1 MTIRAE
7 LETKVAEDCEIFA
20 NLRVAFVSSSSD
32 HPRQI
37 LITLAAVA
45 RCEAGADAY
54 YPAHYPAHYGRPYA
68 YAAAQRILP
77 APAQALAYAAPAP
90 AVVASYSAAPA
101 AAVAEVRGAPAVPS
115 AGESSQ
121 YHAQDEEKNYSFGYA
136 NPNSARVEAG
146 NALTGVTGS
155 YSDGRRT
162 YHYVADAHGFRH
174 I

>member
-1 MTIRAE
+1 MA
-7 LETKVAEDCEIFA
+7 
-20 NLRVAFVSSSSD
+20 
-32 HPRQI
+32 H
-37 LITLAAVA
+37 
-45 RCEAGADAY
+45 CEAGADAY

-77 APAQALAYAAPAP
+77 APAQALAYAAPAA
-90 AVVASYSAAPA
+90 AVVPSYSAAPVA
-101 AAVAEVRGAPAVPS
+101 VVAAPAAVAAVRGAPAVPS

-121 YHAQDEEKNYSFGYA
+121 YHAQDEEKNYSFGYS
-136 NPNSARVEAG
+136 NPVSARQEAG

>member
-1 MTIRAE
+1 MA
-7 LETKVAEDCEIFA
+7 
-20 NLRVAFVSSSSD
+20 
-32 HPRQI
+32 H
-37 LITLAAVA
+37 
-45 RCEAGADAY
+45 CEAGAD
-54 YPAHYPAHYGRPYA
+54 AHYPAHYGRPYA

-77 APAQALAYAAPAP
+77 APAQALAYAAPAA
-90 AVVASYSAAPA
+90 AVVTSYSAAPA
-101 AAVAEVRGAPAVPS
+101 AAVAAPSVVVAAPAAVAAVRGAPAVPS

-121 YHAQDEEKNYSFGYA
+121 YHAQDEEKNYSFGYS
-136 NPNSARVEAG
+136 NPVSARQEAG

>member
-1 MTIRAE
+1 MA
-7 LETKVAEDCEIFA
+7 
-20 NLRVAFVSSSSD
+20 
-32 HPRQI
+32 H
-37 LITLAAVA
+37 
-45 RCEAGADAY
+45 CEAGADAY
-54 YPAHYPAHYGRPYA
+54 YPAHYGRPYA

-77 APAQALAYAAPAP
+77 APAQALAYAAPAAAVVTSYSATP
-90 AVVASYSAAPA
+90 AVVVAAPGAAVAAPA
-101 AAVAEVRGAPAVPS
+101 AVAAVRGAPAVPS

-121 YHAQDEEKNYSFGYA
+121 YHAQDEEKNYSFGYS
-136 NPNSARVEAG
+136 NPVSARQEAG

>member
-1 MTIRAE
+1 MA
-7 LETKVAEDCEIFA
+7 
-20 NLRVAFVSSSSD
+20 
-32 HPRQI
+32 H
-37 LITLAAVA
+37 
-45 RCEAGADAY
+45 CEAGADAY
-54 YPAHYPAHYGRPYA
+54 YPAHYGRPYA

-77 APAQALAYAAPAP
+77 APAQALAYAAPAA
-90 AVVASYSAAPA
+90 AVVTSYSAAPA
-101 AAVAEVRGAPAVPS
+101 AVAAVPAAAVAAPAAVAAVRGAPAVPS

-121 YHAQDEEKNYSFGYA
+121 YHAQDEEKNYSFGYS
-136 NPNSARVEAG
+136 NPVSARQEAG

>member
-1 MTIRAE
+1 MA
-7 LETKVAEDCEIFA
+7 
-20 NLRVAFVSSSSD
+20 
-32 HPRQI
+32 H
-37 LITLAAVA
+37 
-45 RCEAGADAY
+45 CEAGADAY

-77 APAQALAYAAPAP
+77 APAQALAYAAPAA
-90 AVVASYSAAPA
+90 AVVTSYSAAPA
-101 AAVAEVRGAPAVPS
+101 AAVAVPAAVVAAPAAVAAVRGAPAVPS

-121 YHAQDEEKNYSFGYA
+121 YHAQDEEKNYSFGYS
-136 NPNSARVEAG
+136 NPVSARQEAG

>member
-1 MTIRAE
+1 MA
-7 LETKVAEDCEIFA
+7 
-20 NLRVAFVSSSSD
+20 
-32 HPRQI
+32 H
-37 LITLAAVA
+37 
-45 RCEAGADAY
+45 CEAGADAY
-54 YPAHYPAHYGRPYA
+54 YPAHYGSPYA

-77 APAQALAYAAPAP
+77 APAQALAYAAPAA
-90 AVVASYSAAPA
+90 AVVTSYSAAPA
-101 AAVAEVRGAPAVPS
+101 AVAAVPAAAVAAPAAVAAVRGAPAVPS

-121 YHAQDEEKNYSFGYA
+121 YHAQDEEKNYSFGYS
-136 NPNSARVEAG
+136 NPVSARQEAG

>member
-1 MTIRAE
+1 MA
-7 LETKVAEDCEIFA
+7 
-20 NLRVAFVSSSSD
+20 
-32 HPRQI
+32 H
-37 LITLAAVA
+37 
-45 RCEAGADAY
+45 CEAGADAY
-54 YPAHYPAHYGRPYA
+54 YPAHYGRPYA

-77 APAQALAYAAPAP
+77 APAQALAYAAPAA
-90 AVVASYSAAPA
+90 AVVTSYSAAPTAAVAVPAAVVSAPA
-101 AAVAEVRGAPAVPS
+101 AAVAAPAAVAAVRGAPAVPS

-121 YHAQDEEKNYSFGYA
+121 YHAQDEEKNYSFGYS
-136 NPNSARVEAG
+136 NPVSARQEAG

>member
-1 MTIRAE
+1 M
-7 LETKVAEDCEIFA
+7 
-20 NLRVAFVSSSSD
+20 
-32 HPRQI
+32 
-37 LITLAAVA
+37 A

-90 AVVASYSAAPA
+90 VVVASYSAPAAAVAAPAAVVAAPA

-115 AGESSQ
+115 LGESSQ

>member
-1 MTIRAE
+1 MA
-7 LETKVAEDCEIFA
+7 
-20 NLRVAFVSSSSD
+20 
-32 HPRQI
+32 H
-37 LITLAAVA
+37 
-45 RCEAGADAY
+45 CEAGSDAH

-77 APAQALAYAAPAP
+77 APAQALAYAAPAA
-90 AVVASYSAAPA
+90 AVVTSYSAAPA
-101 AAVAEVRGAPAVPS
+101 AAVAVPAAVVAAPAAVAAVRGAPAVPS

-121 YHAQDEEKNYSFGYA
+121 YHAQDEEKNYSFGYS
-136 NPNSARVEAG
+136 NPVSARQEAG

>member
-1 MTIRAE
+1 MA
-7 LETKVAEDCEIFA
+7 
-20 NLRVAFVSSSSD
+20 
-32 HPRQI
+32 H
-37 LITLAAVA
+37 
-45 RCEAGADAY
+45 CEAGADAY
-54 YPAHYPAHYGRPYA
+54 YPAHYGRPYA

-77 APAQALAYAAPAP
+77 APAQALAYAAPAAAVVTSYSAAP
-90 AVVASYSAAPA
+90 AVVVAAPA
-101 AAVAEVRGAPAVPS
+101 AAVAAPAAVAAVRGAPAVPS

-121 YHAQDEEKNYSFGYA
+121 YHAQDEEKNYSFGYS
-136 NPNSARVEAG
+136 NPVSARQEAG

>member
-1 MTIRAE
+1 M
-7 LETKVAEDCEIFA
+7 
-20 NLRVAFVSSSSD
+20 
-32 HPRQI
+32 
-37 LITLAAVA
+37 A

-90 AVVASYSAAPA
+90 AVVASYIAAPAAAVVAAPA

>member
-1 MTIRAE
+1 MA
-7 LETKVAEDCEIFA
+7 
-20 NLRVAFVSSSSD
+20 
-32 HPRQI
+32 H
-37 LITLAAVA
+37 
-45 RCEAGADAY
+45 CEAGADAY
-54 YPAHYPAHYGRPYA
+54 YPAHYGRPYA

-77 APAQALAYAAPAP
+77 APAQAIAYAAPAAAVVTSYSAAP
-90 AVVASYSAAPA
+90 AVVVAAPA
-101 AAVAEVRGAPAVPS
+101 AAVAAPAAVAAVRGAPAVPS

-121 YHAQDEEKNYSFGYA
+121 YHAQDEEKNYSFGYS
-136 NPNSARVEAG
+136 NPVSARQEAG

>member
-1 MTIRAE
+1 MA
-7 LETKVAEDCEIFA
+7 
-20 NLRVAFVSSSSD
+20 
-32 HPRQI
+32 H
-37 LITLAAVA
+37 
-45 RCEAGADAY
+45 CEAGADAY
-54 YPAHYPAHYGRPYA
+54 YPAHYGRPYA

-77 APAQALAYAAPAP
+77 APAQALAYAAPAA
-90 AVVASYSAAPA
+90 AVVTSYSAAPA
-101 AAVAEVRGAPAVPS
+101 AAVPVPAAVVSAPSVVVAAPAAVAAVRGAPAVPS

-121 YHAQDEEKNYSFGYA
+121 YHAQDEEKNYSFGYS
-136 NPNSARVEAG
+136 NPVSARQEAG

>member
-1 MTIRAE
+1 M
-7 LETKVAEDCEIFA
+7 
-20 NLRVAFVSSSSD
+20 
-32 HPRQI
+32 
-37 LITLAAVA
+37 A

-101 AAVAEVRGAPAVPS
+101 AAVAAPAAVVAAPAAVVAAPAAAVAAVRGAPAVPS
-115 AGESSQ
+115 LGESSQ

>member
-1 MTIRAE
+1 MA
-7 LETKVAEDCEIFA
+7 
-20 NLRVAFVSSSSD
+20 
-32 HPRQI
+32 H
-37 LITLAAVA
+37 
-45 RCEAGADAY
+45 CEAGADAS
-54 YPAHYPAHYGRPYA
+54 YPAHYGRPYA

-77 APAQALAYAAPAP
+77 APAQALAYAAPAA
-90 AVVASYSAAPA
+90 AVVTSYSAAPA
-101 AAVAEVRGAPAVPS
+101 AAVAAPAAAVAAPAAVAAVRGAPAVPS

-121 YHAQDEEKNYSFGYA
+121 YHAQDEEKNYSFGYS
-136 NPNSARVEAG
+136 NPVSARQEAG

>member
-1 MTIRAE
+1 MA
-7 LETKVAEDCEIFA
+7 
-20 NLRVAFVSSSSD
+20 
-32 HPRQI
+32 H
-37 LITLAAVA
+37 
-45 RCEAGADAY
+45 CEAGADAY
-54 YPAHYPAHYGRPYA
+54 YPAHYGRPYA

-77 APAQALAYAAPAP
+77 APAQALAYAAPAA
-90 AVVASYSAAPA
+90 AVVTSYSAAPA
-101 AAVAEVRGAPAVPS
+101 VVVAAPAAVVAAPAAVAAVRGAPAVPS

-121 YHAQDEEKNYSFGYA
+121 YHAQDEEKNYSFGYS
-136 NPNSARVEAG
+136 NPVSARQEAG

>member
-1 MTIRAE
+1 M
-7 LETKVAEDCEIFA
+7 
-20 NLRVAFVSSSSD
+20 
-32 HPRQI
+32 
-37 LITLAAVA
+37 A

-54 YPAHYPAHYGRPYA
+54 YPAHYGRPYA

-90 AVVASYSAAPA
+90 AVVASYSAAPAAVVAAPA

>member
-1 MTIRAE
+1 M
-7 LETKVAEDCEIFA
+7 
-20 NLRVAFVSSSSD
+20 
-32 HPRQI
+32 
-37 LITLAAVA
+37 A

-68 YAAAQRILP
+68 YAAPQRILP

-101 AAVAEVRGAPAVPS
+101 AAVAAPAAVVAAPAAAVAEVRGAPAVPS
-115 AGESSQ
+115 LGESSQ

>member
-1 MTIRAE
+1 MA
-7 LETKVAEDCEIFA
+7 
-20 NLRVAFVSSSSD
+20 
-32 HPRQI
+32 H
-37 LITLAAVA
+37 
-45 RCEAGADAY
+45 CEAGADAY
-54 YPAHYPAHYGRPYA
+54 YPAYYPAHYGRPYA

-77 APAQALAYAAPAP
+77 APAQALAYAAPAA
-90 AVVASYSAAPA
+90 AVVTSYSAAPA
-101 AAVAEVRGAPAVPS
+101 AAVAAPAAAVAAPAAVAAVRGAPAVPS

-121 YHAQDEEKNYSFGYA
+121 YHAQDEEKNYSFGYT
-136 NPNSARVEAG
+136 NPVSARQEAG

>member
-1 MTIRAE
+1 MA
-7 LETKVAEDCEIFA
+7 
-20 NLRVAFVSSSSD
+20 
-32 HPRQI
+32 H
-37 LITLAAVA
+37 
-45 RCEAGADAY
+45 CEAGADAY
-54 YPAHYPAHYGRPYA
+54 YPAYYPAHYGRPYA

-77 APAQALAYAAPAP
+77 APAQALAYAAPAA
-90 AVVASYSAAPA
+90 AVVTSYSAAPA
-101 AAVAEVRGAPAVPS
+101 AAVAVPAAVVSAPAAAVAAPAAVAAVRGAPAVPS

-121 YHAQDEEKNYSFGYA
+121 YHAQDEEKNYSFGYS
-136 NPNSARVEAG
+136 NPVSARQEAG

>member
-1 MTIRAE
+1 MA
-7 LETKVAEDCEIFA
+7 
-20 NLRVAFVSSSSD
+20 
-32 HPRQI
+32 H
-37 LITLAAVA
+37 
-45 RCEAGADAY
+45 CEAGADAY
-54 YPAHYPAHYGRPYA
+54 YSAHYGRPYA

-77 APAQALAYAAPAP
+77 APAQAIAYAAPAA
-90 AVVASYSAAPA
+90 AVVTSYSAAPA
-101 AAVAEVRGAPAVPS
+101 AAVAAPAAVAAVRGAPAVPS

-121 YHAQDEEKNYSFGYA
+121 YHAQDEEKNYSFGYS
-136 NPNSARVEAG
+136 NPVSARQEAG

>member
-1 MTIRAE
+1 MA
-7 LETKVAEDCEIFA
+7 
-20 NLRVAFVSSSSD
+20 
-32 HPRQI
+32 H
-37 LITLAAVA
+37 
-45 RCEAGADAY
+45 CEAGADAY
-54 YPAHYPAHYGRPYA
+54 YPAHYGRPYA

-77 APAQALAYAAPAP
+77 APAQALAYAAPAA
-90 AVVASYSAAPA
+90 AVVTSYSAAPA
-101 AAVAEVRGAPAVPS
+101 AAVAVPAAVVAAPAAVAAVRGAPAVPS

-121 YHAQDEEKNYSFGYA
+121 YHAQDEEKNYSFGYS
-136 NPNSARVEAG
+136 NPVSARQEAG

>member
-1 MTIRAE
+1 MA
-7 LETKVAEDCEIFA
+7 
-20 NLRVAFVSSSSD
+20 
-32 HPRQI
+32 H
-37 LITLAAVA
+37 
-45 RCEAGADAY
+45 CEAGADAY
-54 YPAHYPAHYGRPYA
+54 YPAHYGRPYA

-77 APAQALAYAAPAP
+77 APAQALAYAAPAA
-90 AVVASYSAAPA
+90 AVVTSYSAAPA
-101 AAVAEVRGAPAVPS
+101 AAVAAPAAVVSAPSVVVAAPAAVAAVRGAPAVPS

-121 YHAQDEEKNYSFGYA
+121 YHAQDEEKNYSFGYS
-136 NPNSARVEAG
+136 NPVSARREAG

>member
-1 MTIRAE
+1 MA
-7 LETKVAEDCEIFA
+7 
-20 NLRVAFVSSSSD
+20 
-32 HPRQI
+32 H
-37 LITLAAVA
+37 
-45 RCEAGADAY
+45 CEAGADAY
-54 YPAHYPAHYGRPYA
+54 YPAHYGRPYA

-77 APAQALAYAAPAP
+77 APAQALAYAAPAA
-90 AVVASYSAAPA
+90 AVVTSYSAAPA
-101 AAVAEVRGAPAVPS
+101 AAVAAPAAAVAAPAAVAAVRGAPAVPS

-121 YHAQDEEKNYSFGYA
+121 YHAQDEEKNYSFGYS
-136 NPNSARVEAG
+136 NPVSARQEEG

>member
-1 MTIRAE
+1 MA
-7 LETKVAEDCEIFA
+7 
-20 NLRVAFVSSSSD
+20 
-32 HPRQI
+32 H
-37 LITLAAVA
+37 
-45 RCEAGADAY
+45 CEAGADAY
-54 YPAHYPAHYGRPYA
+54 YPAHYGRPYA

-77 APAQALAYAAPAP
+77 APAQALAYAAPAA
-90 AVVASYSAAPA
+90 AVVTSYSAAPA
-101 AAVAEVRGAPAVPS
+101 AAVAVPAAVVSAPAAAVAAPAAVAAVRGAPAVPS

-121 YHAQDEEKNYSFGYA
+121 YHAQDEEKNYSFGYS
-136 NPNSARVEAG
+136 NPVSARQEAG

>member
-1 MTIRAE
+1 MA
-7 LETKVAEDCEIFA
+7 
-20 NLRVAFVSSSSD
+20 
-32 HPRQI
+32 H
-37 LITLAAVA
+37 
-45 RCEAGADAY
+45 CEAGADAY
-54 YPAHYPAHYGRPYA
+54 YPAHYGRPYA

-77 APAQALAYAAPAP
+77 APAQAIAYAAPA
-90 AVVASYSAAPA
+90 AVTSYSAAPA
-101 AAVAEVRGAPAVPS
+101 AAVAAPAAVAAVRGAPAVPS

-121 YHAQDEEKNYSFGYA
+121 YHAQDEEKNYSFGYS
-136 NPNSARVEAG
+136 NPVSARQEAG

>member
-1 MTIRAE
+1 MTI
-7 LETKVAEDCEIFA
+7 IP
-20 NLRVAFVSSSSD
+20 
-32 HPRQI
+32 HQI

-45 RCEAGADAY
+45 HCEAGADAY
-54 YPAHYPAHYGRPYA
+54 YPAHYGRPYA

-77 APAQALAYAAPAP
+77 APAQAIAYAAPAAAVVTSYSAAP
-90 AVVASYSAAPA
+90 AVVVAAPA
-101 AAVAEVRGAPAVPS
+101 AAVAAPAAVAAVRGAPAVPS

-121 YHAQDEEKNYSFGYA
+121 YHAQDEEKNYSFGYS
-136 NPNSARVEAG
+136 NPVSARQEAG